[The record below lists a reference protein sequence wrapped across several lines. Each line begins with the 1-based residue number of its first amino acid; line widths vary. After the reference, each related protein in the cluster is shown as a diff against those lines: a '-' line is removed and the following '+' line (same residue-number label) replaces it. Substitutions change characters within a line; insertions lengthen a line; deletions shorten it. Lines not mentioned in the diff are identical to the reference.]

1 MEPIIIS
8 KTLNFAKG
16 SIEVRYNGIPSVNA
30 DLDKI
35 DALLEDFIS
44 NHRHNYMIENV
55 SIVRTILTN
64 CEEKLLVIF
73 YQDEKGSELVKYDN
87 SNLFLYEKSQREE
100 NSEYYDRYK
109 IKYEPTNGIKL
120 HYNNHETDVADYLG
134 IELVSKEITEIMK
147 QIYYLKNAKPIVLDT
162 DDKALI
168 EIYKLF
174 YNENPDFS
182 SKGINIKVQ
191 TMMSILAEFGISLE
205 DDYGF
210 SLCGKV
216 KMPVLL
222 NLEQRVNKL
231 YPLGKVSSFEDGVKL
246 AEEPKKIIKIVGETI
261 KETITNE
268 QNQNEVL
275 ITISKVIHAGRYC
288 ISSNS
293 DVKKLSEFI
302 ESSTDKVESSIKL
315 VKRIETRIDKQVK

>member
-216 KMPVLL
+216 KMPVSL

-261 KETITNE
+261 KRN
-268 QNQNEVL
+268 NY
-275 ITISKVIHAGRYC
+275 K
-288 ISSNS
+288 
-293 DVKKLSEFI
+293 
-302 ESSTDKVESSIKL
+302 
-315 VKRIETRIDKQVK
+315 

>member
-16 SIEVRYNGIPSVNA
+16 SIEVRYKGIPSVNA

-55 SIVRTILTN
+55 SIVRTILTD

-174 YNENPDFS
+174 YNENLDFS

-216 KMPVLL
+216 KMPVSL

-293 DVKKLSEFI
+293 DVEKLS
-302 ESSTDKVESSIKL
+302 
-315 VKRIETRIDKQVK
+315 

>member
-55 SIVRTILTN
+55 SIVRTILTD

-100 NSEYYDRYK
+100 NSECYDRYK

-216 KMPVLL
+216 KMPVSL